1 LSTIAVDIFS
11 GAGGLSLGFKWAGF
25 RIAVALDRDGYARQT
40 YAHNNPEVLFLQRSV
55 RTISGREILRIAN
68 VEKVD
73 VLIAG
78 PPCSPYSMANR
89 QRNGSAHPDSDAVH
103 HFLRLVGEIHPRS
116 FVMENVRGIQ
126 FLNGGRTFKRICSK
140 AKAQGYE
147 VQQKIL
153 EATALGVPQRRKRLF
168 LIGFENGNPDFNFN
182 SLDVRLNVLDAISD
196 LPSLPEGGGGAIEMN
211 YNKESRTDYQK
222 LMRGSCHT
230 LLNHMSTLS
239 SPLSLARFKH
249 IPPKGS
255 LRTIWD
261 KLPQSLKKGI
271 SSIKKVHWNIYRR
284 LPLKEPSYTI
294 VHVRKAVLIHP
305 YEHRLISAREAARL
319 QSFPDSYRF
328 FGGIDAQYQQIA
340 DATPPLVA
348 KALAERIAVL
358 LK

>member
-1 LSTIAVDIFS
+1 MNAVDLFS

-25 RIAVALDRDGYARQT
+25 RIAAALDRDDYARQT
-40 YAHNNPEVLFLQRSV
+40 YTYNNPEVPFLQRSV

-73 VLIAG
+73 VLIGG
-78 PPCSPYSMANR
+78 PPCSPYSEANR
-89 QRNGSAHPDSDAVH
+89 QRNGSAHPDRDAVH
-103 HFLRLVGEIHPRS
+103 HFLRLVGEVRPRC
-116 FVMENVRGIQ
+116 FVMENVRGMQ
-126 FLNGGRTFKRICSK
+126 FVNGGRTFKRVRSK
-140 AKAQGYE
+140 AEAHGYE
-147 VQQKIL
+147 VQQMIL
-153 EATALGVPQRRKRLF
+153 KANTLGVPQRRKRLF
-168 LIGFENGNPDFNFN
+168 LIGFENEDPD
-182 SLDVRLNVLDAISD
+182 LNLTGLGGQPSVLDAISD

-211 YNKESRTDYQK
+211 YDKESRTDYQK
-222 LMRGSCHT
+222 FMRGSCHT
-230 LLNHMSTLS
+230 LLNHRSTLS

-255 LRTIWD
+255 LRTVWD
-261 KLPQSLKKGI
+261 KLPDSLKKGI

-284 LPLKEPSYTI
+284 LPLREPSYTI

-328 FGGIDAQYQQIA
+328 FGGINAQYQQIA
-340 DATPPLVA
+340 DATPPLAV
-348 KALAERIAVL
+348 KTLAERIAVL